1 MWAISAGAEVLRGK
15 GVADAGSNG
24 GPQSGSVE
32 VLAMK
37 TAVLGVAMGSA
48 TGQATGSAMG
58 SATG

>member
-24 GPQSGSVE
+24 GPQSGSVK

-48 TGQATGSAMG
+48 TGQAIGSAMV